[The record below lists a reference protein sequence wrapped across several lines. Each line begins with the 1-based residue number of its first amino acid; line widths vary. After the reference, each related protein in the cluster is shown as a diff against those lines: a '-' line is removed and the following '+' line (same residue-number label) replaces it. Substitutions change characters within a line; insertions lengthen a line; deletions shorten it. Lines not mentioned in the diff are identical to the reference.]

1 MQGIGNGAGSDGI
14 EPRSRVM
21 ARAAAT
27 ICSRVNRQAGGMGHL
42 LSATC
47 VAQRVLL
54 LLQTK
59 SPCVKGKFA
68 IYSCFFSK
76 ASHFLHADVMLGG

>member
-1 MQGIGNGAGSDGI
+1 MPEKALKITLEDECRVSAMARAVTASK
-14 EPRSRVM
+14 PRSRVM

-54 LLQTK
+54 L
-59 SPCVKGKFA
+59 
-68 IYSCFFSK
+68 
-76 ASHFLHADVMLGG
+76 